1 MINKPIHPIIKEAI
15 DNNLYGLDAET
26 FFIEK
31 ILLPI
36 EQSRNQKPKVKL
48 SHLSINDRE
57 FFNDYLTYLKT
68 PLIPTLQLLEK
79 LEVITSY
86 SDLQSDFLAQID
98 KIFTTK
104 FLIWMIANSNEK
116 QAKIL
121 SVGMTRKLNLSQYNM
136 NEVIENLHIIKD
148 ETRKEIFIS
157 EIYLTKN
164 SAYYKILDKHIQLKS
179 DKKGFIVENILIQNN
194 ESMILNR
201 DIVKEIIKK
210 KVEKNS
216 WILLDKYITNMG
228 IQKIDFLLDIIID
241 LRKEAKE
248 ENILNNYNKLIYKIY
263 DKGLHSKKTEV
274 IDRLLEI
281 KKEKPDIAN
290 TDLYVLIIKRSYL
303 NLKKEKAQ
311 EYFLKVLE
319 IAKENNDINE
329 LKNVLFTN
337 MDSYKIRALN
347 LNINMKEEYFQKE
360 LKTHFKNYLEEK
372 FQPKQITIKPKKI

>member
-1 MINKPIHPIIKEAI
+1 MIQEAI
-15 DNNLYGLDAET
+15 ENNLYGLDVET

-31 ILLPI
+31 IIVTI
-36 EQSRNQKPKVKL
+36 EQSRNQKTKAKL
-48 SHLSINDRE
+48 SHLNINDRE
-57 FFNDYLTYLKT
+57 FFNDYLVHLKT
-68 PLIPTLQLLEK
+68 PLIPTLQMLEK
-79 LEVITSY
+79 LEVITKF

-104 FLIWMIANSNEK
+104 NLIWMIANSNEK
-116 QAKIL
+116 QAKAL
-121 SVGMTRKLNLSQYNM
+121 SVGMTKKLNLSQYNM
-136 NEVIENLHIIKD
+136 IEVIEHLHIIKD
-148 ETRKEIFIS
+148 EARKELFMS

-164 SAYYKILDKHIQLKS
+164 SAYYNILDKHIQLEPN
-179 DKKGFIVENILIQNN
+179 KKGFIVENILIENN
-194 ESMILNR
+194 ESMIMNR

-216 WILLDKYITNMG
+216 WILLENYITKIG

-241 LRKEAKE
+241 LRKDTKE
-248 ENILNNYNKLIYKIY
+248 ENIINNYNKLIYKIY
-263 DKGLHSKKTEV
+263 DKGLQSKKTEI

-281 KKEKPDIAN
+281 KKEKYDISN
-290 TDLYVLIIKRSYL
+290 IDLYVLIIKRSYS

-329 LKNVLFTN
+329 LKNILFAN
-337 MDSYKIRALN
+337 MDFYKIVPLN
-347 LNINMKEEYFQKE
+347 LNINMKEEYFKKE

-372 FQPKQITIKPKKI
+372 LQTKQISIKPKKI